1 MGRSPFVAVLPPSR
15 GGGTAGDDSRRCDH
29 MGTVCGLFDVL
40 DFLHRAGPPSA
51 HAAIDDPE
59 LIDRRGGGPYDWNS
73 PA

>member
-1 MGRSPFVAVLPPSR
+1 
-15 GGGTAGDDSRRCDH
+15 